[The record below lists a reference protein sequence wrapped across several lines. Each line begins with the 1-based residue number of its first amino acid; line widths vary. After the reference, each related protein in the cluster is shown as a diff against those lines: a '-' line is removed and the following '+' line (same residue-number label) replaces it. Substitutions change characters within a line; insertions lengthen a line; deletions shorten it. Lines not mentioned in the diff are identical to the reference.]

1 MFRVSHTRDEVRRGL
16 RAKFML
22 KSAVPVIQ
30 MPRRFDWLVEQAE
43 VALKTSSEQVRATS
57 M

>member
-1 MFRVSHTRDEVRRGL
+1 VFRVSHTRDEVRRGL